1 MVTIES
7 TPAMAA
13 KVYATMERNLKVVR
27 RRLGKPLTLA
37 DKVMLGH
44 LDDPEKQDLEPG
56 KSYLFLRPD
65 RVVFQDVLG
74 QTGLLQ
80 FMQTRRAKVAVP
92 TSIHCD
98 HLIQARVEG
107 GQDLRESLAENTEVY
122 DFLRSAAAR
131 FGAGFWGPGA
141 GIIHQVVLE
150 NYAFP
155 GELIIGTDSHT
166 PNAGGLGAC
175 SVGVGGADAVETIAG
190 LPWEVLYP
198 KHIAVYLTGKMSG
211 WTSPKDVILYV
222 AGALTV
228 SGGTNAI
235 VEYIGPGARSI
246 SATGKATITNMGA
259 ELGAT
264 TSMFPADDRM
274 FTYLRATARGDLV
287 PLIEKYQHLLEPD
300 PEVEANPE
308 KYYDR
313 VVRLD
318 LSTLEPHV
326 VGPHSPDRARPISRL
341 AAEVADASNGFPDKI
356 STALIGSCTNS
367 SYEDMSRSAD
377 VAEQAKAHGI
387 KSAVP
392 YLVTPGS
399 EQVRAT
405 IERDGQMQSLLD
417 INGTVLANACG
428 PCIGQWRRAKEVSA
442 VPNTI
447 VTSYNRNFPMRNDG
461 QPTTMNFIAS
471 PEIVTALALAGRL
484 SFNPLTD
491 TLTGADGQPFRL
503 DPPKLA
509 PEVPARNFDR
519 GHATYVAPPAD
530 GSRVELKVNPDSTR
544 IQLMKP
550 WPAWDGKDCTDMPV
564 LMKTKGK
571 TTTDHISPA
580 GPWLRYRGH
589 LDKFSDNMF
598 MGATNAYTGEAG
610 KGKNVL
616 TGETGQPIANS
627 ARYYKSKGI
636 KWVVVG
642 DSNYGEGSSREH
654 AALSPRLLGGAA
666 VIVRS
671 FARIHESNLKKQGL
685 LALTFQSPADYDR
698 IREDDR
704 ISLVG
709 LKNLATG
716 KPVECRV
723 QHADGST
730 ETLRLNHSFSGP
742 QLEWFRKGSAL
753 NLFHGGAPAPAKK
766 RSAARSSAA
775 GKAKK
780 PAAKKRSK
788 TVTRKATPARKP
800 AAKKRSKTVS
810 RKTSQARKPAAA
822 KKRARAGARK
832 TSRARKPVAAKRRE
846 RR

>member
-1 MVTIES
+1 
-7 TPAMAA
+7 MAA
-13 KVYATMERNLKVVR
+13 KVYATMAKNLKVVR

-37 DKVMLGH
+37 DKVLLGH
-44 LDDPEKQDLEPG
+44 LDDPENQDLVPG

-80 FMQTRRAKVAVP
+80 FMQTKRAKVAVP
-92 TSIHCD
+92 TTIHCD

-107 GQDLRESLAENTEVY
+107 GKDLRESLAENTEVY
-122 DFLRSAAAR
+122 DFLRSAAAK

-175 SVGVGGADAVETIAG
+175 AVGVGGADAVETIAG

-198 KHIAVYLTGKMSG
+198 KHIAVYLTGRMSG

-235 VEYIGPGARSI
+235 VEYIGPGARTI

-274 FTYLRATARGDLV
+274 STYLRATARGGLV
-287 PLIEKYQHLLEPD
+287 PLIEKNMHMLAPD
-300 PEVEANPE
+300 PEVEADPE

-326 VGPHSPDRARPISRL
+326 VGPHSPDRARPISKL
-341 AAEVADASNGFPDKI
+341 AAEVADAKNGFPDKI

-387 KSAVP
+387 KAVSP

-405 IERDGQMQSLLD
+405 IERDGQMRSLLD

-491 TLTGADGQPFRL
+491 SLTGADGQPFRL
-503 DPPKLA
+503 MPPKVA
-509 PEVPARNFDR
+509 PEVPAKNFDR
-519 GHATYVAPPAD
+519 GHATYVAPPKD
-530 GSRVELKVNPDSTR
+530 GSRVELKVNPASER
-544 IQLMKP
+544 IQLMRP
-550 WPAWDGKDCTDMPV
+550 WPAWDGKDCVDMPV
-564 LMKTKGK
+564 LMKTRGK

-589 LDKFSDNMF
+589 LDKFSDNVF

-616 TGETGQPIANS
+616 TGATSQPIAAN
-627 ARYYKSKGI
+627 ARYYQSKGI
-636 KWVVVG
+636 KWVVIG

-654 AALSPRLLGGAA
+654 AALSPRLLGAAA

-685 LALTFQSPADYDR
+685 LALTFPSPADYDR

-709 LKNLATG
+709 LKNLAPG
-716 KPVECRV
+716 KPVECRIK
-723 QHADGST
+723 HADGTS
-730 ETLRLNHSFSGP
+730 ETLQLNHSFSGP

-753 NLFHGGAPAPAKK
+753 NLFHGASAQAKK
-766 RSAARSSAA
+766 RNAARR
-775 GKAKK
+775 AKK

-788 TVTRKATPARKP
+788 AGSRKASQARKS
-800 AAKKRSKTVS
+800 AAKKRGKKVT
-810 RKTSQARKPAAA
+810 RKTSPARKSAAA
-822 KKRARAGARK
+822 KKRG
-832 TSRARKPVAAKRRE
+832 TRKPAASRRRG

>member
-1 MVTIES
+1 
-7 TPAMAA
+7 MAA
-13 KVYATMERNLKVVR
+13 KVYETMARNLKVVR

-37 DKVMLGH
+37 DKVLLGH
-44 LDDPEKQDLEPG
+44 LDDPENQELEPG

-74 QTGLLQ
+74 QTGMLQ
-80 FMQTRRAKVAVP
+80 FMQTRRDTVAVP
-92 TSIHCD
+92 TTIHCD

-107 GQDLRESLAENTEVY
+107 KKDLRESLAENNEVY
-122 DFLRSAAAR
+122 GFLRSAAAK

-175 SVGVGGADAVETIAG
+175 AVGVGGADAVETIAG

-198 KHIAVYLTGKMSG
+198 KHIAVYLTGKLSG
-211 WTSPKDVILYV
+211 WTAPKDVILYV
-222 AGALTV
+222 AGELTV

-235 VEYIGPGARSI
+235 VEYIGPGARTI

-274 FTYLRATARGDLV
+274 SAYLRATGRGALV
-287 PLIEKYQHLLEPD
+287 PPAEKNKHLLEPD

-308 KYYDR
+308 QYYDR

-318 LSTLEPHV
+318 LSKLEPYM

-341 AAEVADASNGFPDKI
+341 AAEVSDRKNGFLDKI
-356 STALIGSCTNS
+356 SATLIGSCTNS
-367 SYEDMSRSAD
+367 SYEDMSRAAD

-387 KSAVP
+387 KAAVP

-405 IERDGQMQSLLD
+405 IERDGQMKSLLD

-428 PCIGQWRRAKEVSA
+428 PCIGQWRRAKEVST

-461 QPTTMNFIAS
+461 QATTMNFIGS
-471 PEIVTALALAGRL
+471 PEIVTAMALAGRL

-503 DPPKLA
+503 EPPKVA
-509 PEVPARNFDR
+509 PEVPAKNFDH
-519 GHATYVAPPAD
+519 GQATYIAPPRD
-530 GSRVELKVNPDSTR
+530 GSRVELKVDPKSER
-544 IQLMKP
+544 IQLMQP
-550 WPAWDGKDCTDMPV
+550 WPAWDGKDFTDMPV
-564 LMKTKGK
+564 LIKTQGK

-598 MGATNAYTGEAG
+598 MGATNAYSNGAG
-610 KGKNVL
+610 KGTNVL
-616 TGETGQPIANS
+616 TGEKSQPIANI
-627 ARYYKSKGI
+627 ARHYQSKGV

-685 LALTFQSPADYDR
+685 LALTFQNAADYDR
-698 IREDDR
+698 IREADR
-704 ISLVG
+704 VSLVG
-709 LKNLATG
+709 LKAMAPGT
-716 KPVECRV
+716 PVECRV
-723 QHADGST
+723 KHTDGTT
-730 ETLRLNHSFSGP
+730 ETLRLNHSFSAA

-753 NLFHGGAPAPAKK
+753 NLFHGGVASAGK
-766 RSAARSSAA
+766 RSNA
-775 GKAKK
+775 GRAKK

-788 TVTRKATPARKP
+788 AGSRKA
-800 AAKKRSKTVS
+800 S
-810 RKTSQARKPAAA
+810 RARKPAAA
-822 KKRARAGARK
+822 RRRRSAR
-832 TSRARKPVAAKRRE
+832 
-846 RR
+846 